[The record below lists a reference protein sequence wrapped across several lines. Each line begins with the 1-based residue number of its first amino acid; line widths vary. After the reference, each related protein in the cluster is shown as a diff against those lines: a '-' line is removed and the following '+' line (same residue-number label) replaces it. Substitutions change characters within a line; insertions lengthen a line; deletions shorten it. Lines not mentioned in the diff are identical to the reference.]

1 MILVRMKSLGICEWI
16 KAVLLSGATVYFY
29 KIKMAKLIKM
39 IILVKILQIF
49 MTWLHSSYVLQSLLY
64 HYEMTSALHNNKLDL
79 LTVCHCF
86 STSCY
91 HVPSSSQSFQLLS
104 TSCSHSGIRNEEG
117 RK

>member
-16 KAVLLSGATVYFY
+16 KAVLLSGARVHFY

-39 IILVKILQIF
+39 IIILVKILQIF

-64 HYEMTSALHNNKLDL
+64 HYEMTSALHNKLDL
-79 LTVCHCF
+79 LIVCHCF
-86 STSCY
+86 SASCY